1 MAKMERTSKKTV
13 FKRFVAVFC
22 KEECKISKTEIKI
35 KLGDLEEFTLKGTV
49 ILEQG
54 WTKYDDYNSKDKILP
69 NLDENIKNG
78 NSLVDGTYAQ
88 LNRAVYTDISLMNK
102 IKMFDWHSEFGDRGF
117 DAIIGKRARGY

>member
-1 MAKMERTSKKTV
+1 M
-13 FKRFVAVFC
+13 FC

-69 NLDENIKNG
+69 NLEKGDIININFKPIEKR
-78 NSLVDGTYAQ
+78 Q
-88 LNRAVYTDISLMNK
+88 QPLNTIQ
-102 IKMFDWHSEFGDRGF
+102 
-117 DAIIGKRARGY
+117 